1 MVPKQ
6 EEPIS
11 SKDMSFEDAMAASNR
26 AEAQNLRTIEYIS
39 NYSER
44 MLMEEEDNIM
54 QIIHEKDLQANR
66 ARRRRMKEQSH
77 KNIMLQK
84 KQEALQ
90 RKAKQIQRERKRR
103 DRKEKL
109 RKEREK
115 AEKERREREA
125 AKQRALIRKREQ
137 EERERMAKEES
148 EQTGNGDK
156 FWGIDIAEK
165 RRIERLRKQVQE
177 KLCMW
182 REMGEKMRVEDS
194 VRRRD
199 ESTSF
204 RRKYMSSFW
213 KSPVLVQDDVKSF
226 RTSENLQSSK
236 IVTTPNNEKQRS
248 IFVQKKSLSPRR
260 RRRK

>member
-1 MVPKQ
+1 
-6 EEPIS
+6 
-11 SKDMSFEDAMAASNR
+11 
-26 AEAQNLRTIEYIS
+26 
-39 NYSER
+39 
-44 MLMEEEDNIM
+44 
-54 QIIHEKDLQANR
+54 
-66 ARRRRMKEQSH
+66 
-77 KNIMLQK
+77 
-84 KQEALQ
+84 
-90 RKAKQIQRERKRR
+90 
-103 DRKEKL
+103 
-109 RKEREK
+109 
-115 AEKERREREA
+115 
-125 AKQRALIRKREQ
+125 
-137 EERERMAKEES
+137 MAKEES

-182 REMGEKMRVEDS
+182 REMGEKMRVEDT

-213 KSPVLVQDDVKSF
+213 KSPVLVQDDAKSF

>member
-1 MVPKQ
+1 
-6 EEPIS
+6 
-11 SKDMSFEDAMAASNR
+11 
-26 AEAQNLRTIEYIS
+26 
-39 NYSER
+39 
-44 MLMEEEDNIM
+44 
-54 QIIHEKDLQANR
+54 
-66 ARRRRMKEQSH
+66 
-77 KNIMLQK
+77 
-84 KQEALQ
+84 
-90 RKAKQIQRERKRR
+90 
-103 DRKEKL
+103 
-109 RKEREK
+109 
-115 AEKERREREA
+115 
-125 AKQRALIRKREQ
+125 
-137 EERERMAKEES
+137 MAKEES

-204 RRKYMSSFW
+204 RKNTCLHFENL
-213 KSPVLVQDDVKSF
+213 VLVQDDNKSQ
-226 RTSENLQSSK
+226 RVSGRAK
-236 IVTTPNNEKQRS
+236 IFIVMSVTTPNNEKQRS